1 MRIYKINDDKFKS
14 IYISYNFTF
23 EVKDESDFSNSVVL
37 AALMSKTSNKYR
49 TLKEKNRYLN
59 FLYGASFFV
68 NTRGLEIYIALN
80 LV

>member
-59 FLYGASFFV
+59 FYMEQVFLLIL
-68 NTRGLEIYIALN
+68 RGLEIYIALN

>member
-1 MRIYKINDDKFKS
+1 MMTNLKVS
-14 IYISYNFTF
+14 IFHIILLLK
-23 EVKDESDFSNSVVL
+23 VKDESDFSNSVVL

-59 FLYGASFFV
+59 FLYGASFLLIP
-68 NTRGLEIYIALN
+68 RGLEIYIALN